1 MAELPSMVATG
12 NDQAAFQRAVESHRK
27 ELLLHCYRFV
37 GSMHDAEDL
46 VQETFLRAWRGLS
59 RFQGR
64 ASVRN
69 WLYRIATNVCLD
81 ALSRRKMA
89 RRVFPDDLAGPT
101 RRKPAGP
108 PSTDIPWIEPYPDIA
123 LEGVVDVSP
132 GPAARYE
139 QREAVR
145 LAFIAATQRLPARQ
159 RAALLLRDVLGWS
172 ASETAEALKMTI
184 ASANSA
190 LQRARSTLESGLS
203 REEISDAAD
212 RDDAQNSVAAR
223 YASAWERTDLDGLV
237 GLLANDAT
245 MVMPPWSLWYSGRA
259 NIRSLFE
266 WAWRVLSEGGSYKMV
281 ATRANSQVAFGTYLR
296 RPGETQ
302 YHAHVFQVLTFR
314 KGRIGRLSLFVGPDH
329 FPKFRLAPSLDASS

>member
-1 MAELPSMVATG
+1 MCVGVNQVRGRKKLIRPIQPIIHRVLAEARR
-12 NDQAAFQRAVESHRK
+12 AANIRA
-27 ELLLHCYRFV
+27 
-37 GSMHDAEDL
+37 
-46 VQETFLRAWRGLS
+46 
-59 RFQGR
+59 
-64 ASVRN
+64 
-69 WLYRIATNVCLD
+69 RIAIPTKLD
-81 ALSRRKMA
+81 CQRWPVSYTHL
-89 RRVFPDDLAGPT
+89 
-101 RRKPAGP
+101 
-108 PSTDIPWIEPYPDIA
+108 
-123 LEGVVDVSP
+123 DV
-132 GPAARYE
+132 YK
-139 QREAVR
+139 
-145 LAFIAATQRLPARQ
+145 RQ
-159 RAALLLRDVLGWS
+159 
-172 ASETAEALKMTI
+172 
-184 ASANSA
+184 
-190 LQRARSTLESGLS
+190 
-203 REEISDAAD
+203 
-212 RDDAQNSVAAR
+212 R